1 MSDQY
6 DLEQFAS
13 ADSGDERR
21 SEEEEPTES
30 SPEDHGTA
38 RFPSLPTD
46 WEIKRLDE
54 VATVQG
60 GSTPSTDKD
69 EYWGGDIPWATP
81 TDLTEL
87 QGNTI
92 SDTEDKIT
100 EAGLEST
107 STHVLPPY
115 SVLLTSRAS
124 IGKCAV
130 NTVPM
135 ATNQGFQSLIP
146 GEEVNTWY
154 LYYVITEMA
163 PYLESLGAG
172 STFSEISKREVQRVQ
187 IPVPPMEEQ
196 LRIAGILYD
205 TDQGIFNT
213 QSMLDEQEVIRKG
226 VVREV
231 LTEGTR
237 EHQDFTEKQFG
248 SIPSDWPVVRLGEVL
263 TDSRY
268 GTDEKSHSDGEGY
281 PTLRIPNVVQRRI
294 TEDDIKYTELSD
306 SAVEKLAL
314 QEGDLLIVRT
324 NGNPDYAGR
333 CAVFEERDE
342 TYVFASYLI
351 RLRFD
356 EDRVHPKYVREFLN
370 SSLGR
375 VEMNGWIRTS
385 AGNYNLS
392 IGGIEKIE
400 IPLPPLEEQREI
412 VEIVETLDENQEST
426 REYKNRI
433 SNLKEGISR
442 RLVSGDVRIH
452 SEVDIPDEV
461 RVDV

>member
-1 MSDQY
+1 MSDQS

-13 ADSGDERR
+13 ADSGGERQPAER
-21 SEEEEPTES
+21 ESEDPDPEE
-30 SPEDHGTA
+30 HGTA

-60 GSTPSTDKD
+60 GSTPSTDED
-69 EYWGGDIPWATP
+69 EYWGGDILWATP

-146 GEEVNTWY
+146 GEKLNTWY

-196 LRIAGILYD
+196 LRIATILY
-205 TDQGIFNT
+205 Q
-213 QSMLDEQEVIRKG
+213 LDEN
-226 VVREV
+226 
-231 LTEGTR
+231 
-237 EHQDFTEKQFG
+237 
-248 SIPSDWPVVRLGEVL
+248 
-263 TDSRY
+263 
-268 GTDEKSHSDGEGY
+268 KSHSARIQDRIDKISNGLESRIFTTGISDDTVIEKFREQTVPSHWEFEPLEKFTVESAFGPRFNSERY
-281 PTLRIPNVVQRRI
+281 DKKGDIATLRTTDLDDSGRISYETMPLADLDESEVEGHILEEGDFLITRSGTVGIATVWDGYDMPTIPGAFLIRFRLTSELNAEYLKYYINSPIGRRRVSRRAKGGVQ
-294 TEDDIKYTELSD
+294 KNLSG
-306 SAVEKLAL
+306 
-314 QEGDLLIVRT
+314 GDLLNMKIPV
-324 NGNPDYAGR
+324 PP
-333 CAVFEERDE
+333 VKEQEEIIDILHNIYSYNRVE
-342 TYVFASYLI
+342 T
-351 RLRFD
+351 
-356 EDRVHPKYVREFLN
+356 EREN
-370 SSLGR
+370 RLGR
-375 VEMNGWIRTS
+375 LL
-385 AGNYNLS
+385 AGVR
-392 IGGIEKIE
+392 
-400 IPLPPLEEQREI
+400 REI
-412 VEIVETLDENQEST
+412 VSGEIRTD
-426 REYKNRI
+426 NRDI
-433 SNLKEGISR
+433 K
-442 RLVSGDVRIH
+442 IH
-452 SEVDIPDEV
+452 DEV
-461 RVDV
+461 RADD

>member
-1 MSDQY
+1 MSDQS

-13 ADSGDERR
+13 ADSGSERQPAEHE
-21 SEEEEPTES
+21 SEAPDPEE
-30 SPEDHGTA
+30 HGTA

-60 GSTPSTDKD
+60 GSTPSTDED
-69 EYWGGDIPWATP
+69 EYWGGDILWATP

-92 SDTEDKIT
+92 SDTEDTIT
-100 EAGLEST
+100 KDGLKSS

-196 LRIAGILYD
+196 LRIASALRNISLISEKTEQEINQLERLLRGVMQQLYTEGVSDHQATKETPFGTVPDSWKVGHVGDHIKLVSGAHVKSDNVSDDQSLTPYITGPEDFTRMGIEVSKY
-205 TDQGIFNT
+205 TDQPTNFCEPGDILVT
-213 QSMLDEQEVIRKG
+213 VKG
-226 VVREV
+226 SGCGKVSLANERVCISRQLKALRPKDIDRDFLYYYLKYRGDQLRTLAEGSAIPG
-231 LTEGTR
+231 LTNSHIT
-237 EHQDFTEKQFG
+237 TFG
-248 SIPSDWPVVRLGEVL
+248 V
-263 TDSRY
+263 
-268 GTDEKSHSDGEGY
+268 
-281 PTLRIPNVVQRRI
+281 
-294 TEDDIKYTELSD
+294 
-306 SAVEKLAL
+306 
-314 QEGDLLIVRT
+314 
-324 NGNPDYAGR
+324 
-333 CAVFEERDE
+333 
-342 TYVFASYLI
+342 
-351 RLRFD
+351 
-356 EDRVHPKYVREFLN
+356 
-370 SSLGR
+370 
-375 VEMNGWIRTS
+375 
-385 AGNYNLS
+385 
-392 IGGIEKIE
+392 
-400 IPLPPLEEQREI
+400 PLPPKKEQKQI
-412 VEIVETLDENQEST
+412 GETLRSIDEQISHIESYHQEL
-426 REYKNRI
+426 KKV
-433 SNLKEGISR
+433 KEGVREDLIS
-442 RLVSGDVRIH
+442 G
-452 SEVDIPDEV
+452 EV
-461 RVDV
+461 RVQNGEISIIERVQIDG

>member
-60 GSTPSTDKD
+60 GSTPSTDED
-69 EYWGGDIPWATP
+69 EYWGGDILWATP
-81 TDLTEL
+81 TDLTGL

-92 SDTEDKIT
+92 SDTEDTIT
-100 EAGLEST
+100 EDGLASS

-196 LRIAGILYD
+196 LRIASVLQNLDSTLELVKEEKQKLHRVQRGVKQTVYH
-205 TDQGIFNT
+205 QGINEDGELTNTPVGEIPAHWDLVTIGDVTEMVQYGTSDSLSEEGEYPVFRMNNIENGYMVPSPLKYGEFDEETVEKYELKKGDILFNRT
-213 QSMLDEQEVIRKG
+213 NSPELVGKTGIFE
-226 VVREV
+226 
-231 LTEGTR
+231 LEGT
-237 EHQDFTEKQFG
+237 H
-248 SIPSDWPVVRLGEVL
+248 L
-263 TDSRY
+263 
-268 GTDEKSHSDGEGY
+268 
-281 PTLRIPNVVQRRI
+281 
-294 TEDDIKYTELSD
+294 
-306 SAVEKLAL
+306 
-314 QEGDLLIVRT
+314 
-324 NGNPDYAGR
+324 
-333 CAVFEERDE
+333 
-342 TYVFASYLI
+342 FASYLI
-351 RLRFD
+351 RLRTND
-356 EDRVHPKYVREFLN
+356 LINPYYLTYYMNTAECQ
-370 SSLGR
+370 GR
-375 VEMNGWIRTS
+375 LKAFVTKGVSQANINAT
-385 AGNYNLS
+385 NLK
-392 IGGIEKIE
+392 KIKV
-400 IPLPPLEEQREI
+400 PLPPKDEQEQIVQYLRNIDQKIESRDAQSERIQRLQTGVRRSLISGETRLHEDEI
-412 VEIVETLDENQEST
+412 
-426 REYKNRI
+426 KI
-433 SNLKEGISR
+433 SEG
-442 RLVSGDVRIH
+442 VRING
-452 SEVDIPDEV
+452 
-461 RVDV
+461 

>member
-1 MSDQY
+1 MSDQS

-13 ADSGDERR
+13 ADSGNERQPAEHE
-21 SEEEEPTES
+21 SEDLDPEE
-30 SPEDHGTA
+30 HGTA

-60 GSTPSTDKD
+60 GSTPSTDED
-69 EYWGGDIPWATP
+69 EYWGGDILWATP

-115 SVLLTSRAS
+115 SVLLTSRAT

-187 IPVPPMEEQ
+187 IPVPPKEEQ
-196 LRIAGILYD
+196 LRIASVLQNLDSTLELVKEEKQKFHRVQRGVKQIVYHEGVKEDREFTNTPVGEIPTDWGLVTIGDVTEMVQYGTSDSLSEEGEYPVFRMNNIENGYMIPSPLKYGEFDDETVEKYELKKGDILFNR
-205 TDQGIFNT
+205 TNSPELVGKTGIFE
-213 QSMLDEQEVIRKG
+213 LV
-226 VVREV
+226 
-231 LTEGTR
+231 GTY
-237 EHQDFTEKQFG
+237 
-248 SIPSDWPVVRLGEVL
+248 L
-263 TDSRY
+263 
-268 GTDEKSHSDGEGY
+268 
-281 PTLRIPNVVQRRI
+281 
-294 TEDDIKYTELSD
+294 
-306 SAVEKLAL
+306 
-314 QEGDLLIVRT
+314 
-324 NGNPDYAGR
+324 
-333 CAVFEERDE
+333 
-342 TYVFASYLI
+342 FASYLI
-351 RLRFD
+351 RLRTND
-356 EDRVHPKYVREFLN
+356 LIDPYYLTYYMNTAECQ
-370 SSLGR
+370 GR
-375 VEMNGWIRTS
+375 LKAFVTKGVSQANINAT
-385 AGNYNLS
+385 NLQ
-392 IGGIEKIE
+392 KIKV
-400 IPLPPLEEQREI
+400 PLPPKDEQEQI
-412 VEIVETLDENQEST
+412 VQYLRNIDRNIES
-426 REYKNRI
+426 RDAQSERI
-433 SNLKEGISR
+433 QHLQTGVRRVLISR
-442 RLVSGDVRIH
+442 NTRLPKNKIEVSEEVRI
-452 SEVDIPDEV
+452 DG
-461 RVDV
+461 

>member
-237 EHQDFTEKQFG
+237 EHQDFRD
-248 SIPSDWPVVRLGEVL
+248 PLRHR
-263 TDSRY
+263 SRY
-268 GTDEKSHSDGEGY
+268 FQH
-281 PTLRIPNVVQRRI
+281 
-294 TEDDIKYTELSD
+294 TEH
-306 SAVEKLAL
+306 A
-314 QEGDLLIVRT
+314 R
-324 NGNPDYAGR
+324 
-333 CAVFEERDE
+333 
-342 TYVFASYLI
+342 
-351 RLRFD
+351 
-356 EDRVHPKYVREFLN
+356 
-370 SSLGR
+370 
-375 VEMNGWIRTS
+375 
-385 AGNYNLS
+385 
-392 IGGIEKIE
+392 
-400 IPLPPLEEQREI
+400 
-412 VEIVETLDENQEST
+412 
-426 REYKNRI
+426 
-433 SNLKEGISR
+433 
-442 RLVSGDVRIH
+442 
-452 SEVDIPDEV
+452 
-461 RVDV
+461 